1 MAKTQSKDL
10 QVGRIPFLVCAPY
23 FHASLGGFPG
33 VQFHDGAPRLLNSLL
48 VSGEIDCAPSSSF
61 EYAVHP
67 DRYVL
72 LPGLCTSGRGEVKS
86 VLLFSREP
94 WEDLESQTVFLSPHS
109 ATSNA
114 LFQVLCRFHY
124 MVEPECLEPDE
135 GSAFTAKVAIGY
147 EALRE
152 SHSGRWPYK
161 YDLGEIWKTWQGTPL
176 PFGLW
181 MVRTEAWQN
190 KRQQV
195 IEYYAHLRSSLASFF
210 ANPSAALKT
219 WSETYP
225 LPMPVKEALAF
236 FPTADYEL
244 KSEHEIALYAFY
256 GYCRQL
262 GLLRD
267 QPRPRY
273 IAV

>member
-1 MAKTQSKDL
+1 MKAQDKDL

-23 FHASLGGFPG
+23 FHASLAGLSG
-33 VQFHDGAPRLLNSLL
+33 VCFRDGSPRELNGLL
-48 VSGEIDCAPSSSF
+48 VSGEIDCAPSSSL
-61 EYAVHP
+61 EYALHFEK
-67 DRYVL
+67 YVL

-94 WEDLESQTVFLSPHS
+94 WEDLDEQTVFLSPHS
-109 ATSNA
+109 STSNA
-114 LFQVLCRFHY
+114 LFQVLSHFHFG
-124 MVEPECLEPDE
+124 VEPECLEPDE
-135 GSAFTAKVAIGY
+135 DSAFTAKVAIGD

-152 SHSGRWPYK
+152 SHSGRWPYR
-161 YDLGEIWKTWQGTPL
+161 YDLAEVWKTWQGTPL

-181 MVRTEAWQN
+181 MVRTESWQN
-190 KRQQV
+190 KRQQ
-195 IEYYAHLRSSLASFF
+195 IIQYYEHLRASLSSFF
-210 ANPSAALKT
+210 ANPEAALKA
-219 WSETYP
+219 WSGEYALP
-225 LPMPVKEALAF
+225 LPMKEALAF
-236 FPTADYEL
+236 FPTADYEF
-244 KSEHEIALYAFY
+244 KPEHESALYAFY